1 MVIKY
6 WWARKDLNVNSLRPD
21 NALSLLN
28 EIIYCNLRI
37 ADIALRIYLKSLG
50 FIFWA
55 SNLLYTGVWFK
66 LLINLVCVSKA

>member
-55 SNLLYTGVWFK
+55 SNLLLHRCMVQI
-66 LLINLVCVSKA
+66 INQSGMRE